1 MIKEKIGDRLSDE
14 QIMEIISKINTSEQF
29 EIIVTDNPYEYDK
42 NIKQFEQLGDKNV
55 GPNVETDVLLGDIQP
70 GKVTKYEADFR
81 LILNTDFFVN
91 KPQVAMVKESSN
103 RTTNKN
109 TIQIYI
115 PNERKYQE
123 DVKFSELVE
132 KNKKH
137 NLSEVEETVSDR
149 RREEINVAN
158 KQIEKIEQKGENSK
172 SND

>member
-1 MIKEKIGDRLSDE
+1 
-14 QIMEIISKINTSEQF
+14 MEIISKINTSEQF

-70 GKVTKYEADFR
+70 GKVTRYETDFI

-149 RREEINVAN
+149 RREEINDAN
-158 KQIEKIEQKGENSK
+158 KQINNILQDKQNGENSK